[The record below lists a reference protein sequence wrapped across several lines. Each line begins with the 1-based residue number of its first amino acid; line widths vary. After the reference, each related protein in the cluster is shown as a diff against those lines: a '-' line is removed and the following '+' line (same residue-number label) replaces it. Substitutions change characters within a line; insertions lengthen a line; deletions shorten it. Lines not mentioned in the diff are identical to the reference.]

1 MRTNKIFLSISFDSV
16 SSMFLRKAEALLFI
30 GREIIMGNPERAN
43 RFNVTVDWLRYD
55 VF

>member
-30 GREIIMGNPERAN
+30 EREIIMGNPERTN